1 MPTLPIPNSYRL
13 PGFALAAGEYPG
25 DKPEPGN
32 LAARTKLAR
41 FLDAGVTGFI
51 DLTSLHDPLEPYDAL
66 LAALA
71 RERGLDVSYDRLTI
85 PDMDVCAPDHMAR
98 ILATMESR
106 LAEGRYV
113 YVHCWGGVGRTGTVI
128 GCWLARHGASGD
140 EALATVKSLFASMP
154 AAKLRRHPGGSPET
168 HAQREIV
175 RGWPEVERARPRH
188 RVAAAPLRRVDQARG
203 CLLGGAVGDA
213 LGAPV
218 EFMSWTQIAQRF
230 GPSGI
235 QDFAPAYGR
244 LGAITDDTQM
254 TLWTA
259 EGVLRGIVRA
269 NERGVGGPMSVL
281 PRSYLRWL
289 YTQDGSLPA
298 GTQGVEDVIGSDTVS
313 AGWLFGVKEL
323 HSRRAPGNTCLS
335 ALRTPRAELWERA
348 QNDSKGCGG
357 VMRVAPIAL
366 IEHPVPD
373 EQFTLGCQAAAITH
387 GHPTGILASGA
398 LVWLLLQL
406 RDGLPLERAVRDT
419 IRRLS
424 REPDHDETTGA
435 LHEAL
440 SLALSRHTPS
450 AASVE
455 SLGGGWIAEEALA
468 IGVYAALVAQDDF
481 ARGVRLA
488 VNHSGDSD
496 STGSIA
502 GQLLGIQLG
511 VEAIPAQW
519 LEALELREVIE
530 QVAEDLVTGVEGMAD
545 AWERYPGF

>member
-1 MPTLPIPNSYRL
+1 MPPLPNSYTL
-13 PGFALAAGEYPG
+13 PHLHLHAGEYPG
-25 DKPEPGN
+25 DRDDS
-32 LAARTKLAR
+32 AARHKLTAL
-41 FLDAGVTGFI
+41 LDAGVTTFI
-51 DLTSLHDPLEPYDAL
+51 DLTTTADGLAPYEPLLQSIAADRPAVRHRFPIPDVSITDDDTIRRILDTIDRA
-66 LAALA
+66 LAA
-71 RERGLDVSYDRLTI
+71 G
-85 PDMDVCAPDHMAR
+85 
-98 ILATMESR
+98 
-106 LAEGRYV
+106 EGV
-113 YVHCWGGVGRTGTVI
+113 YVHCWGGVGRTGLVI
-128 GCWLARHGASGD
+128 GCWLARHGQSGD
-140 EALATVKSLFASMP
+140 DALTTVNALFATMTP
-154 AAKLRRHPGGSPET
+154 AKRRRHLHGSPET
-168 HAQREIV
+168 QAQRDVV
-175 RGWPEVERARPRH
+175 RRWPAVERDASAQGIHATKRRP
-188 RVAAAPLRRVDQARG
+188 LDQAKG

-218 EFMSWTQIAQRF
+218 EFMSWSQIAQRF

-313 AGWLFGVKEL
+313 AGWLFGVKAL

-366 IEHPVPD
+366 IEHPMPD

-406 RDGLPLERAVRDT
+406 RHGLPLERAVRDT

-435 LHEAL
+435 LHAAL

-468 IGVYAALVAQDDF
+468 IGVYAALVAERDF

-511 VEAIPAQW
+511 VEAIPVQW

-530 QVAEDLVTGVEGMAD
+530 QVADDLVTGVEGMAD